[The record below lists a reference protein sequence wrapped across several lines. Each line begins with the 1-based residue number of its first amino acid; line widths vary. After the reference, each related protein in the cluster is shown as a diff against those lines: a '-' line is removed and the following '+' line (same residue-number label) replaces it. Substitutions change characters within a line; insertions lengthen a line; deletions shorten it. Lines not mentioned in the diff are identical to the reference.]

1 MLFCAESGELIL
13 WGACDIRIG
22 RVFGGA
28 CVTGCGIQ
36 QKSYHPSHQICD
48 DVLNGR
54 LPPGVEIGTIHLSPT
69 APGPPLTAR
78 QSSDTCK
85 LPCIAGVPSC
95 GVALAIYL
103 ALITIR
109 KLEKEA
115 PMAKLELDLI
125 VGNKRR

>member
-13 WGACDIRIG
+13 WGACDKRIL
-22 RVFGGA
+22 RNWLRYSTEILRAPRIKFA
-28 CVTGCGIQ
+28 TC
-36 QKSYHPSHQICD
+36 
-48 DVLNGR
+48 VLNGR
-54 LPPGVEIGTIHLSPT
+54 LPPGVETGTIHLSPS

-78 QSSDTCK
+78 QSSGTCK

-109 KLEKEA
+109 KLEKET

>member
-1 MLFCAESGELIL
+1 
-13 WGACDIRIG
+13 
-22 RVFGGA
+22 
-28 CVTGCGIQ
+28 
-36 QKSYHPSHQICD
+36 
-48 DVLNGR
+48 LNGR
-54 LPPGVEIGTIHLSPT
+54 LPPGVETGTIHLSPS

-78 QSSDTCK
+78 QSSGTCK

-115 PMAKLELDLI
+115 PMAKLELDVI